1 MGRRNTVATHPQ
13 RARIDMMLDDGV
25 SYAEIVRTVGGTS
38 LGSVGRYALSRKSEL
53 ARLVSD
59 EPGVTHILSRLLELE
74 EHANVLRRQSKL
86 TGSPVQQ
93 IRAIK
98 AESEILTKILEE
110 LGVDDLGV
118 AEALNESQALVS
130 ALKIF
135 IREYSDSSRDLIEVF
150 RRIPEL
156 EGLASALTHKIGR
169 TA

>member
-1 MGRRNTVATHPQ
+1 
-13 RARIDMMLDDGV
+13 MMLDDGV

-53 ARLVSD
+53 ARLVDD
-59 EPGVTHILSRLLELE
+59 EPGVTHILSRLVELA
-74 EHANVLRRQSKL
+74 EHANSLRRQSKL

-98 AESEILTKILEE
+98 SEAEILQRILEE
-110 LGVDDLGV
+110 LRVDDLGV

-135 IREYSDSSRDLIEVF
+135 LTQYPDSASDLIEVF
-150 RRIPEL
+150 RSTPEL
-156 EGLASALTHKIGR
+156 EELATALSAR
-169 TA
+169 TNRRTTS